1 MLIDGYRDL
10 TDKIFETIKKFN
22 IINQQDIPGI
32 LNLEEAKATYILQRK
47 YLNTTEVLKEPT
59 LENIFNIRMKKIDNI
74 NKEELIYLKDIVDPN
89 IIICTQ
95 TPKVFLNKKEEYLK
109 LLNFISV
116 LASLCEL
123 TSLDDIYVLDPENI
137 VLKRILPNTGES
149 ETVKIISLNPRT
161 KKEFLITEDE
171 IKLYGI
177 ERVILLVDAERIQLY
192 KEYLLPEKVNQSIF
206 TNYNGKYITAKTI
219 LELKSKI
226 K

>member
-74 NKEELIYLKDIVDPN
+74 NKEELIYLKDIADPN

-123 TSLDDIYVLDPENI
+123 TSLNDIYVLDPENI

>member
-32 LNLEEAKATYILQRK
+32 LNLEEAKATYILQRQ
-47 YLNTTEVLKEPT
+47 YLNTTDVLKEPT